1 MSKAAY
7 LYLFKIKIK
16 GLKAANQSIGVN
28 EKFNSQL
35 KDTKTKRIRFAGLKI
50 KHISEPFVHS
60 KKRKQEAIPHKQN
73 LAIKQNKK
81 AVV

>member
-7 LYLFKIKIK
+7 LYLFKIKIR

-28 EKFNSQL
+28 EKFYSQL
-35 KDTKTKRIRFAGLKI
+35 KDTKTIRFAGLKI
-50 KHISEPFVHS
+50 KRMSEPFGQS
-60 KKRKQEAIPHKQN
+60 KKRKQGAIPHVPN
-73 LAIKQNKK
+73 LAIKQNKR